1 MADVGI
7 NPQILMRSAFIA
19 LGSNQPS
26 IAGDPAATVRQALR
40 LLEEYGLPVCAASRF
55 YSTLAFPAESGPDF
69 INAAVETRTSLQ
81 PDQILEILHEI
92 ESALGRERNDRW
104 AARAVDL
111 DLLAVDN
118 VVLPDRDTHDHWR
131 ELAPQKQV
139 TDAPDQLIL
148 PHPRLQDRAFVL
160 VPLADIAPDW
170 MHPILKLSVREMLND
185 LPDQDKQDV
194 KPAE

>member
-1 MADVGI
+1 MTNIGK
-7 NPQILMRSAFIA
+7 NPQVLMRSAFIA
-19 LGSNQPS
+19 LGSNQPT
-26 IAGDPAATVRQALR
+26 IAGDPAATVQRALR
-40 LLEEYGLPVCAASRF
+40 LLEEYGLSVCVASHF

-69 INAAVETRTSLQ
+69 INAAVETRTSLR

-92 ESALGRERNDRW
+92 ESALGRERNGRW

-111 DLLAVDN
+111 DLLAVDD

-170 MHPILKLSVREMLND
+170 MHPILKLSVREMLNA